1 MKKSFKTVLT
11 LSLIGLLSFGLVA
24 CSSSSETPSTETS
37 STETSSIVEKD
48 TWVIGIDDTF
58 APLGFR
64 DTDGNLTG
72 YDIDLANAMCEKLD
86 KEVIFQPIDWSMK
99 EAELNSGNIDLIW
112 NGYTITPERQEKVD
126 FSLPYLDNKQVI
138 VVAKDST
145 IQSKADLAGKKVGAQ
160 SESSAVTAMEK
171 EGDLYSSFDGGQAIT
186 YEDNNQALMDLDN
199 GRIDAVV
206 ADEVVIRYYVNL
218 KGNDQYR
225 ILDEDFGSEEYGVG
239 FRKGDILAVE
249 TFNETYQSLK
259 EDGTLATLSDKWFGR
274 DISK

>member
-1 MKKSFKTVLT
+1 MKKLLKKVLT
-11 LSLIGLLSFGLVA
+11 LSSIGLLSLSLVA
-24 CSSSSETPSTETS
+24 CSSPSDPST
-37 STETSSIVEKD
+37 TETSSIVEKD
-48 TWVIGIDDTF
+48 TWIIGIDDTF

-64 DTDGNLTG
+64 DMDGNLTG
-72 YDIDLANAMCEKLD
+72 YDIDLATAMCKKLD
-86 KEVIFQPIDWSMK
+86 KEVVFQPIDWSMK
-99 EAELNSGNIDLIW
+99 EAELTSGNIDLIW

-126 FSLPYLDNKQVI
+126 FSLPYLDNKQII
-138 VVAKDST
+138 VVPKNST
-145 IQSKADLAGKKVGAQ
+145 IQSKADLAGKKIGAQ

-171 EGDLYSSFDGGQAIT
+171 EAELYSSFDGGQAIT

-218 KGNDQYR
+218 KGSDQYR
-225 ILDEDFGSEEYGVG
+225 ILDEDFGLEEYGVG
-239 FRKGDILAVE
+239 FRKGDTLAVE
-249 TFNETYQSLK
+249 TFNETYKTLK

>member
-24 CSSSSETPSTETS
+24 CSSSPEPP

-171 EGDLYSSFDGGQAIT
+171 EADLYSSFDGGQAIT